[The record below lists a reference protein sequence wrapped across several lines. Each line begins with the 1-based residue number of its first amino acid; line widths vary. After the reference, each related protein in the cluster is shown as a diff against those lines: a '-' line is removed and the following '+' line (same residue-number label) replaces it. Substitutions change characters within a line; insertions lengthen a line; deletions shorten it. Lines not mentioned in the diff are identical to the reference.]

1 MNTRYTEIFLFL
13 SRLSLRSDKGFAMGF
28 VLIVGVLMTA
38 TGAAMLLRSA
48 SEKEKVFLALCA
60 SGRLPDDAGAGVGF
74 DPGAHFVSHA
84 SRASSRFTV

>member
-38 TGAAMLLRSA
+38 TGAVMLLRSA
-48 SEKEKVFLALCA
+48 SEKEKVFLQ
-60 SGRLPDDAGAGVGF
+60 
-74 DPGAHFVSHA
+74 FV
-84 SRASSRFTV
+84 RNIF